1 MAARWDPWADFI
13 SLKEAMDRLLEE
25 SFVLPRTYTRER
37 RYRLPL
43 DVYTTPEEVVITAP
57 LAGVKPEDVDITI
70 EGDTI
75 TIKGEV
81 KPPVENVE
89 YLLQERRY
97 GPFSRTIRLD
107 IPVEPSKAEAS
118 FENGLLTIT
127 IPKAEAIKPK
137 TIKVV
142 KKK

>member
-1 MAARWDPWADFI
+1 MVARWDPWEEFI

-25 SFVLPRTYTRER
+25 SFVLPRPYTRER

-43 DVYTTPEEVVITAP
+43 DVYATPEEVVITAP
-57 LAGVKPEDVDITI
+57 LAGVKPEDVDVTI
-70 EGDTI
+70 EGDTV
-75 TIKGEV
+75 TIKGEI

-107 IPVEPSKAEAS
+107 IPLEPDKAEAS

-142 KKK
+142 KK